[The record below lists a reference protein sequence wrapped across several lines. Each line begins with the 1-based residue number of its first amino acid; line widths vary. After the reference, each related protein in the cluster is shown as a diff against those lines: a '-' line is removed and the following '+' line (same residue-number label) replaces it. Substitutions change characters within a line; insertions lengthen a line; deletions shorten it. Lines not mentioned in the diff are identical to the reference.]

1 MPTCYAPVR
10 RVTARRQPARLACI
24 RHAASVDPEPG
35 SNSPPVRGPARLA
48 PDDTPSCLAEPAPNP
63 ASTAHDHRQ
72 ATRSRAP
79 RRCSRTVPR
88 ARSPGPVPRA
98 RDRRRNGCPHAL
110 APSSAHEPSPALAG
124 APGAPATPAAF
135 PPPSR
140 PTAPVTTRRSVP
152 PCPLVNVLALPI
164 IPISMGARSPCIAA
178 GRKSLTPLPGLLDRL
193 AMRRRA
199 TCDLQDSFSSTW
211 AIRLPNH
218 FGRDSVYRALTAP
231 SIYSM

>member
-1 MPTCYAPVR
+1 
-10 RVTARRQPARLACI
+10 
-24 RHAASVDPEPG
+24 
-35 SNSPPVRGPARLA
+35 
-48 PDDTPSCLAEPAPNP
+48 
-63 ASTAHDHRQ
+63 
-72 ATRSRAP
+72 
-79 RRCSRTVPR
+79 
-88 ARSPGPVPRA
+88 
-98 RDRRRNGCPHAL
+98 
-110 APSSAHEPSPALAG
+110 LAG